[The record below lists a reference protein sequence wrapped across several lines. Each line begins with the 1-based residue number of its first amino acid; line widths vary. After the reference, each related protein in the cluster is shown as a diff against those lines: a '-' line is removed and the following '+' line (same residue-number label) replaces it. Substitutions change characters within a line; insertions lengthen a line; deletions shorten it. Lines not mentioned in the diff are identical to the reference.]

1 MVSIKS
7 LDISRDRTITD
18 MMNKIQLSPNQNGF
32 GHFHHSS
39 PEFNR
44 AMNNI
49 RELTNNI
56 RNIPQPK
63 TDLTLTEMNYFSYLS
78 RQREYENFN
87 DYCEC
92 CGKRMMTTHYRDL
105 YKLCDVC
112 EEMYS
117 NETKYQNQW
126 KKYTVKNK
134 GFAILNSN
142 FNRTWFD
149 GKTFI

>member
-7 LDISRDRTITD
+7 LDISSDRTITD

-32 GHFHHSS
+32 GHLSDFD
-39 PEFNR
+39 R

-49 RELTNNI
+49 IRLTNNLGK
-56 RNIPQPK
+56 IPQPK
-63 TDLTLTEMNYFSYLS
+63 TDLKLTERNYFAYLS
-78 RQREYENFN
+78 RQRKYENFN

-105 YKLCDVC
+105 HKLCDVC

-126 KKYTVKNK
+126 KKYTIKNK
-134 GFAILNSN
+134 RFASLNLN